1 MPEALARDQWGKS
14 RGLVY
19 QTDEQAAITGET
31 LPRRALDQVSA
42 PAFWRWL
49 RALGSLLMLPY
60 RELPP
65 APRGRWPRLALALVT
80 LLALSFVIYFA
91 AYTWASFDAF
101 LANAEDMGIMDQALW
116 NTLHG
121 AVLHQ
126 TICNPIGDANCL
138 GDVSRFAIHFEPI
151 MLPLSLLYLLA
162 PTPKALMLVQA
173 VVVAS
178 GAYPVFWIACRR
190 LSSPL
195 AGVIFA
201 AGYLLYP
208 ALQSAVMFDFHAV
221 ALSMA
226 FLLFAIYCALT
237 RNNVGLVIACLLALA
252 TKEEVPLD
260 VMMLGLAILVFQ
272 RRRKMGLG
280 LILLSLAWLAL
291 ALLVMR
297 HFSPVGHSP
306 TAARYDYLGDNPA
319 QAALYL
325 VTHPIQVLRDQML
338 ANGGFEYLNRMLG
351 AFSFLGLASPLTLVL
366 CLPALT
372 INLLSSS
379 QSMHIGAHQYS
390 AEIVPFMVF
399 SAISGVAILWR
410 ASRLLQPYGSLALG
424 RLGYLAKRVGGSVGG
439 MGLPAPVWSGVRA
452 RRVVLAALL
461 TLAFMGI
468 VVQQRMVNMGALPQ
482 VSFWAWPTA
491 TTHSELADA
500 VVALVPAEASVSAQ
514 DTLVPHLSQRRYIYQ
529 YPYGADEAEYV
540 VLDTKGYIYPFTD
553 QDDYDQSVRFLLDD
567 DSFTTIFD
575 LDGYLVLQRAPG

>member
-19 QTDEQAAITGET
+19 QTDEQAAITGAT

-49 RALGSLLMLPY
+49 RALGALLMLPY

-126 TICNPIGDANCL
+126 TICNPVSDTNCL

-173 VVVAS
+173 IVVAS

-226 FLLFAIYCALT
+226 FLFFAIYCALT

-280 LILLSLAWLAL
+280 LILLSLVWLAM

-306 TAARYDYLGDNPA
+306 TAARYNYLGDNPA

-325 VTHPIQVLRDQML
+325 ATHPIQVLRHQML

-379 QSMHIGAHQYS
+379 PSMHIGAHQYS

-410 ASRLLQPYGSLALG
+410 ASRLLRPYGSLPLG
-424 RLGYLAKRVGGSVGG
+424 RLGYLAKRAGGSVGG
-439 MGLPAPVWSGVRA
+439 MGLPVWSGVRA
-452 RRVVLAALL
+452 RRVVLAVLL
-461 TLAFMGI
+461 ALAFMGI
-468 VVQQRMVNMGALPQ
+468 VVQQRMVNVGALPQ

-491 TTHSELADA
+491 TTHSELAGA

-529 YPYGADEAEYV
+529 YPYGADQAEYV

-567 DSFTTIFD
+567 DSFATIFD